1 MVVSRFK
8 KVTRLLLRIIL
19 VDIIVGALAWLLTW
33 FTPPDVHRIDDWIS
47 SFGSY
52 APAAYIVAYIIGA
65 ILFSPGSLLG
75 LAAGALFG
83 PIWGALLNL
92 CGATLGA
99 TVSFTLSRYFFRDW
113 IQRRRSRVLVK
124 FLDGVNSE
132 GWRFVALVRLV
143 PIVPFNLANYAL
155 GVTRIRLVQYVLTS
169 FICMAPGAVA
179 YSWVGYA
186 GRQAMLGDE
195 ATIQYGMIA
204 IGIFAAIIF
213 VPRLIKRLY
222 FEFSY
227 TSKAR

>member
-1 MVVSRFK
+1 MIFSRFK
-8 KVTRLLLRIIL
+8 KTTRLVLRVIL
-19 VDIIVGALAWLLTW
+19 AAIIVGALAWLLTL
-33 FTPPDVHRIDDWIS
+33 FTTPDVHRIDDWIS
-47 SFGSY
+47 NFGSY

-65 ILFSPGSLLG
+65 ILFFPGSLLG
-75 LAAGALFG
+75 LAGGALFG

-155 GVTRIRLVQYVLTS
+155 GVTRIRLIEYVLTS

-213 VPRLIKRLY
+213 GPRLIKRLC
-222 FEFSY
+222 FPHMM
-227 TSKAR
+227 